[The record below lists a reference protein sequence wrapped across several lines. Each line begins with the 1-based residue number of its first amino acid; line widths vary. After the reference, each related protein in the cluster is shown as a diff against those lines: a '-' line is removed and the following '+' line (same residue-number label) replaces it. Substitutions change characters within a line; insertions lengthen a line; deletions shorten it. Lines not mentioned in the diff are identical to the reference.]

1 MPDLLENWPQEF
13 SQHEHVEVRVD
24 ADKIYST
31 GQHAMRCT
39 NGIVL
44 HTDPDKNVYEVLD
57 LDAESSQAS
66 MLKVHS
72 QVRMSRSIGG
82 GGAGARVRTWRK
94 GLRAQLRACQNIF
107 TLSGVRVKFNFMFCL
122 FACGM

>member
-44 HTDPDKNVYEVLD
+44 HTDPDKHVYEVLD

-82 GGAGARVRTWRK
+82 VGAGPGFARGAK
-94 GLRAQLRACQNIF
+94 
-107 TLSGVRVKFNFMFCL
+107 
-122 FACGM
+122 ACGHSCEHAKTFSLYRVSK